1 MAGLEDRADDILLV
15 RDIMVSPVITVRED
29 DTIAD
34 VARIMDEQGI
44 GSVIVVS
51 SDGEPVGVIT
61 ARDIV
66 RKVVAKGKAPEQVR
80 ASEVMSSPP
89 IAIEDDQDVREAARM
104 MARLDVRRL
113 VVKHK
118 GKMVGIVTSKDLLA
132 TLPSILDLVLEKAR
146 AGLVGP
152 PEEEREEVPLAGYCD
167 VCGRWSTTLVEVNGQ
182 FVCEEC
188 RAELESEEA

>member
-1 MAGLEDRADDILLV
+1 MAGRPDDMLLV
-15 RDIMVSPVITVRED
+15 RDVMVSPVITVRED

-34 VARIMDEQGI
+34 VAKVMDEHAI

-51 SDGEPVGVIT
+51 SKGEPVGVIT

-66 RKVVAKGKAPEQVR
+66 RKVVAKGKSPGEVK

-89 IAIEDDQDVREAARM
+89 IEIEDDKDVREAARM

-118 GKMVGIVTSKDLLA
+118 GKMVGIVTSKDLLSI
-132 TLPSILDLVLEKAR
+132 LPSLIDLVLEKAK

-152 PEEEREEVPLAGYCD
+152 PEEEREEVFLAGYCD
-167 VCGRWSTTLVEVNGQ
+167 VCGRWSTMLVEVDGQ
-182 FVCEEC
+182 FMCEEC